1 MMLEQESEAEPNTD
15 IVGLAPCWE
24 RQNNAPFKT
33 PIPLII
39 FAIPIVNRSRAVRYD
54 AEK

>member
-24 RQNNAPFKT
+24 RQNNAPFKN
-33 PIPLII
+33 PNPADNICDSDSQQKQGC
-39 FAIPIVNRSRAVRYD
+39 AIRR
-54 AEK
+54 